1 MAKVSDILELIVKS
15 NDNGISPKQLS
26 QQLKISPPAVQSH
39 LKKLIEAGEIIKVG
53 KTPQVFY
60 KLKEYN
66 NQLTQ
71 PSVNT
76 NSQQNALLSLVNTL
90 ESSSNTLA
98 NLPSFIQEI
107 TKLELDS
114 SFKPYLEVI
123 LKLQKELEEDK
134 TILAHLINHFAYLD
148 PNGNYLTGFDGFEN
162 WYKSQNKKESES
174 DLILKF
180 SYAVSKINQLRSSNN
195 LIEAKSKIEEN
206 FGQHKIFLDKLYYL
220 DIYSYPLFGRTKI
233 ALLAFQAKQS
243 QNKDL
248 ARILLSQIKI
258 PILEFVNQSQFDVV
272 GFIPPSIPRN
282 FQFMNFWESEL
293 NIQLP
298 KLIIQKFFPGG
309 HPIQQKSQKTTEE
322 RRINAENTFRIETIS
337 DPNIL
342 KKANLKCL
350 LIDDF
355 VGSGASL
362 NIVAG
367 KIKKLYPN
375 IKIIEGLAI
384 AGNIKDFPVVKE
396 M

>member
-60 KLKEYN
+60 KVRGIDG
-66 NQLTQ
+66 QFTQ
-71 PSVNT
+71 ASANT
-76 NSQQNALLSLVNTL
+76 DSQQDALLGLIDAIKSSRNTFAHHSPISQIFSPL
-90 ESSSNTLA
+90 ESSLKIYSEA
-98 NLPSFIQEI
+98 
-107 TKLELDS
+107 
-114 SFKPYLEVI
+114 V
-123 LKLQKELEEDK
+123 LKLQNELKEDK
-134 TILAHLINHFAYLD
+134 SPLSHLINHFAYLD

-180 SYAVSKINQLRSSNN
+180 SHEVSKINQLRSSNN
-195 LIEAKSKIEEN
+195 LIEAKSKIKEN
-206 FGQHKIFLDKLYYL
+206 FGQNKIFLDKLYYL

-337 DPNIL
+337 DLNIL